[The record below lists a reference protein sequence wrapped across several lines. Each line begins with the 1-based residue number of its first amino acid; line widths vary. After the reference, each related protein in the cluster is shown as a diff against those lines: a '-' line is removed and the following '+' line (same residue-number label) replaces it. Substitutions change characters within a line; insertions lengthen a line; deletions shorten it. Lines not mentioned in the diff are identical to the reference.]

1 MERVSAWTELVT
13 PSGNYRYGSLVGGK
27 APTPIKAEWLNMV
40 QGELVNFILAY
51 LPVLDASDNTQL
63 LQAARA
69 MINNLAQ
76 KATTLG
82 GYGILDAYTKNETDY
97 LLSRKADWA
106 ITLAGY
112 GIGDAY
118 TAVQTDALL
127 LGKANKATTL
137 GGYGILD
144 AYTKNETDYLLSRK
158 ADWAITLA
166 GYGITNAYT
175 KSEVYAK
182 AEVYGKTETYS
193 QYEVNEALVLKQN
206 RNTGLMAANGWSRDS
221 ATGKFE
227 VWGTIS
233 LDVPAGIGS
242 KISAEIVFAA
252 QFPNAV
258 FNISYSKVGGNLTE
272 ALENSGGFGAPSKTG
287 VTVTAQRMSGA
298 QDGGEATVIH
308 YRVTGN

>member
-63 LQAARA
+63 LQAAQA

-76 KATTLG
+76 
-82 GYGILDAYTKNETDY
+82 
-97 LLSRKADWA
+97 
-106 ITLAGY
+106 
-112 GIGDAY
+112 
-118 TAVQTDALL
+118 
-127 LGKANKATTL
+127 KATTL

-233 LDVPAGIGS
+233 LEVPAGIGS

-252 QFPNAV
+252 PFPSAV

-272 ALENSGGFGAPSKTG
+272 ALENSVGFGVPSKTG

>member
-1 MERVSAWTELVT
+1 MERVSAWTKLVT
-13 PSGNYRYGSLVGGK
+13 PSGNYRYGSLAGGQP
-27 APTPIKAEWLNMV
+27 PTPIKAEWLNMV
-40 QGELVNFILAY
+40 QGELVNYILAY

-118 TAVQTDALL
+118 TAAQTDTLL
-127 LGKANKATTL
+127 LGKANNATTL
-137 GGYGILD
+137 GGYGI
-144 AYTKNETDYLLSRK
+144 
-158 ADWAITLA
+158 AD
-166 GYGITNAYT
+166 AYT
-175 KSEVYAK
+175 KSETYAK
-182 AEVYGKTETYS
+182 AEVYAKEQTYS
-193 QYEVNEALVLKQN
+193 QHEVNEELALKQN
-206 RNTGLMAANGWSRDS
+206 RNTGLMEANGWSLDS

-227 VWGTIS
+227 VWGSIS
-233 LDVPAGIGS
+233 LEVPAGIGS
-242 KISAEIVFAA
+242 KISAEIIFAA
-252 QFPNAV
+252 PFPNEV

-272 ALENSGGFGAPSKTG
+272 ALENSVGFGVPSKTG